1 MMHSSSPFPI
11 MENIAHTL
19 TGLALAR
26 AGLGRTPL
34 ATAALVLGAN
44 LPDVDLLWSLRSD
57 LAYLHFHRGWTHSL
71 VGALSGSVALWV
83 ALLAIGW
90 WRRGR
95 QIPRAGPLLLACA
108 AGVWSHVL
116 LDASNSYG
124 LRPFLPWNGRW
135 VYGDLWHIVDPW
147 LWLVLG
153 TAVFLSGRGGRR
165 RAWTWIAAAVG
176 LTLLVVVLPIPI
188 VAPGTRVAFAAG
200 LAIAVVV
207 AVRGTRGRGAAFAP
221 RVGLAI
227 VVAYAAGCAILHGT
241 AVARV
246 EALLPGN
253 LEARAAL
260 PRFGD
265 PVRWDGVTADR
276 RTVRYRVVSSF
287 SAIALPANDAQDFPR
302 NLDDPRVVEIL
313 DSCAGKV
320 IDEFFRFPF
329 AVIDAAP
336 SGDGHISVR
345 DARYSRDSDGFA
357 SVTVPLARG
366 LPDLAR
372 LACP

>member
-1 MMHSSSPFPI
+1 
-11 MENIAHTL
+11 MENAAHTL

-71 VGALSGSVALWV
+71 VGALAGTVALWA
-83 ALLAIGW
+83 ALLGFA
-90 WRRGR
+90 RLQRGR
-95 QIPRAGPLLLACA
+95 EIPRAGPLLLACA

-153 TAVFLSGRGGRR
+153 TAVFLSGRGGRAR
-165 RAWTWIAAAVG
+165 DVTWIAAAAGVAM
-176 LTLLVVVLPIPI
+176 LVVVLPIPI
-188 VAPGTRVAFAAG
+188 VAPGTRLAFAVG
-200 LAIAVVV
+200 LAIAVVL
-207 AVRGTRGRGAAFAP
+207 AVRGTRARGAAFAP

-227 VVAYAAGCAILHGT
+227 VVAYAAGCAILHG
-241 AVARV
+241 AAAARL
-246 EALLPGN
+246 EALFPGD
-253 LEARAAL
+253 LVTRAAL

-265 PVRWDGVTADR
+265 PVRWDGLSADR
-276 RTVRYRVVSSF
+276 RIVRYRVVTSLP
-287 SAIALPANDAQDFPR
+287 AIALPTNAARDFPR
-302 NLDDPRVVEIL
+302 NLDDPRVVELL

-320 IDEFFRFPF
+320 IDDFFRYPF
-329 AVIDAAP
+329 AVIEAVP
-336 SGDGHISVR
+336 SGGGRICVR
-345 DARYSRDSDGFA
+345 DARYSRDSNGFA
-357 SVTVPLARG
+357 SVTVPLRRG
-366 LPDLAR
+366 VPDLAS
-372 LACP
+372 LVCP